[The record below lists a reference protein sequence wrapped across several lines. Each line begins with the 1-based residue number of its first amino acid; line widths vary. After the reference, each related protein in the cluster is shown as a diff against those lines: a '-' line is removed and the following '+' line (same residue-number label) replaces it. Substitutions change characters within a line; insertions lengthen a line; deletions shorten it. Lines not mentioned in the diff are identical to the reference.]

1 LKILTDRVNHLF
13 AEKIANRLMGADS
26 NDNVLLPFLPR
37 EKEAGFSG
45 CSLSAS
51 FQCPPFQWR
60 GNKNLSQRVLYH
72 TQETGPRIRFGVF
85 GAADGEMCK
94 A

>member
-1 LKILTDRVNHLF
+1 
-13 AEKIANRLMGADS
+13 MGADS
-26 NDNVLLPFLPR
+26 NDNVLLPFLPQ
-37 EKEAGFSG
+37 EKEAVFSG

-72 TQETGPRIRFGVF
+72 TQETGPRIRFGVLVLLTARCARLEEMGVL
-85 GAADGEMCK
+85 GASG
-94 A
+94 